1 MSETRSAIPTELGTE
16 KIGKLL
22 KQYALPAIIAQTASS
37 LYNMVDSI
45 FIGQGV
51 GPLAISGLAVT
62 FPLMNLSTAFG
73 TLVGAGAATMLS
85 VLLGQKN
92 YKAANKVL
100 GNVVS
105 LNIIIGLAFMALSLI
120 FIDPILYF
128 FGASEN
134 TLQYAKEYIQII
146 LYGNVITHLYFGLNA
161 AMRSSGSPKKAM
173 ALTIFTVIFNTI
185 LDPIFIFVFDMG
197 IAGAAWAT
205 VIAQAVSMIVVLQ
218 HFSNKTRPFHFE
230 KGIASLDMRVAKDS
244 LAIGMGPFLMHAAA
258 CLVTLFIN
266 QQLREYSGDLGIGAY
281 GICNRFIFMFIMIC
295 TLIMALRGRFKA
307 LALHRNEIPLVV
319 LLGLLYALSSVFMFQ
334 AFDYMATGL
343 ISTMYFV
350 YPVMTASMMA
360 MFFGERMSWGRILSL
375 VMTIGGVLLL
385 YVSDGDERM
394 SLIGVG
400 LTFAAALAYAVYIV
414 ITNQSRMRNASG
426 SKVAFWSLM
435 VGSVVFFARTG
446 FGANLQ
452 VLPSLECWG
461 LVLLLAIV
469 PTVVSCTSLVLS
481 IRYVGSTIT
490 SILGAMEPVTAVL
503 CGTLVFGEAMSLR
516 IFMGIFVIIAAVM
529 VLVAS
534 DEMVARRRAK
544 SRRKGVS

>member
-1 MSETRSAIPTELGTE
+1 MTDKSKAIPTELGTE

-105 LNIIIGLAFMALSLI
+105 LNIIIGLIFTAVALI

-134 TLQYAKEYIQII
+134 TLPYAKEYMQII
-146 LYGNVITHLYFGLNA
+146 LYGNIITHLYFGLNA

-173 ALTIFTVIFNTI
+173 GLTIFTVIFNTI

-205 VIAQAVSMIVVLQ
+205 VLAQTIAMLVVLH
-218 HFSNKTRPFHFE
+218 HFSDRSRPFHFE
-230 KGIASLDMRVAKDS
+230 KGIVSLDMRVAKDS
-244 LAIGMGPFLMHAAA
+244 LAIGMGPFLMNSAA

-266 QQLREYSGDLGIGAY
+266 QQLRQYSGDLGIGAY
-281 GICNRFIFMFIMIC
+281 GITNRFGFMFIMIC
-295 TLIMALRGRFKA
+295 MGLNQGMQPIAGYNYGARQYSRVKEVFWKTARLAVLVTTICFVIGVFFPQVAVGIFTHDPELSALASKALR
-307 LALHRNEIPLVV
+307 IMMLVFPIV
-319 LLGLLYALSSVFMFQ
+319 GFQ
-334 AFDYMATGL
+334 M
-343 ISTMYFV
+343 ISTN
-350 YPVMTASMMA
+350 
-360 MFFGERMSWGRILSL
+360 FFQSLGMVKKSVILSL
-375 VMTIGGVLLL
+375 SRQILFLLPLIYALPKWYGADGVWASFPISDVLATLLSIYML
-385 YVSDGDERM
+385 GRLFRKFNRLKDGDAP
-394 SLIGVG
+394 SG
-400 LTFAAALAYAVYIV
+400 LGGQI
-414 ITNQSRMRNASG
+414 
-426 SKVAFWSLM
+426 
-435 VGSVVFFARTG
+435 
-446 FGANLQ
+446 
-452 VLPSLECWG
+452 
-461 LVLLLAIV
+461 
-469 PTVVSCTSLVLS
+469 
-481 IRYVGSTIT
+481 
-490 SILGAMEPVTAVL
+490 
-503 CGTLVFGEAMSLR
+503 
-516 IFMGIFVIIAAVM
+516 
-529 VLVAS
+529 
-534 DEMVARRRAK
+534 
-544 SRRKGVS
+544 

>member
-1 MSETRSAIPTELGTE
+1 MAERSAVPLELGTE

-105 LNIIIGLAFMALSLI
+105 LNIIIGLVFMAIALI

-134 TLQYAKEYIQII
+134 TLPYAKEYISII
-146 LYGNVITHLYFGLNA
+146 LIGNVVTHLYFGLNA
-161 AMRSSGSPKKAM
+161 AMRSSGNPKKAM
-173 ALTIFTVIFNTI
+173 GLTIFTVVFNTI
-185 LDPIFIFVFDMG
+185 LDPIFIFVLDMG

-205 VIAQAVSMIVVLQ
+205 VIAQTIAMLVVLH
-218 HFSNKTRPFHFE
+218 HFNDKTRPFHFE
-230 KGIASLDMRVAKDS
+230 KGILRLDMRVAKDS
-244 LAIGMGPFLMHAAA
+244 LSIGMGPFLMNAAA

-295 TLIMALRGRFKA
+295 MGLNQGMQPIAGYNYGARQYSRVKEVFWKTAKLAMVMTTLCFIFGMFFPEAAVGIFTHDKELVELSAKALRI
-307 LALHRNEIPLVV
+307 NVLVFPIV
-319 LLGLLYALSSVFMFQ
+319 GFQMIATNFFQSLGMVRKSV
-334 AFDYMATGL
+334 
-343 ISTMYFV
+343 
-350 YPVMTASMMA
+350 
-360 MFFGERMSWGRILSL
+360 ILSL
-375 VMTIGGVLLL
+375 SRQILFLLPLL
-385 YVSDGDERM
+385 YV
-394 SLIGVG
+394 LP
-400 LTFAAALAYAVYIV
+400 L
-414 ITNQSRMRNASG
+414 
-426 SKVAFWSLM
+426 W
-435 VGSVVFFARTG
+435 
-446 FGANLQ
+446 FGANGVWMSFPISDALATLLTVFMLGRLFKKFSQ
-452 VLPSLECWG
+452 LKDGEDSSL
-461 LVLLLAIV
+461 L
-469 PTVVSCTSLVLS
+469 
-481 IRYVGSTIT
+481 GSQ
-490 SILGAMEPVTAVL
+490 L
-503 CGTLVFGEAMSLR
+503 
-516 IFMGIFVIIAAVM
+516 
-529 VLVAS
+529 
-534 DEMVARRRAK
+534 
-544 SRRKGVS
+544 

>member
-1 MSETRSAIPTELGTE
+1 MAENSAIPVELGTE

-105 LNIIIGLAFMALSLI
+105 LNVILGFVFMAVALI

-134 TLQYAKEYIQII
+134 TLPYAKEYIQII
-146 LYGNVITHLYFGLNA
+146 LYGNIVTHLYFGLNA
-161 AMRSSGSPKKAM
+161 AMRSSGNPKKAM
-173 ALTIFTVIFNTI
+173 ALTIFTVVFNTI

-205 VIAQAVSMIVVLQ
+205 VIAQTVAMVVVLR
-218 HFSNKTRPFHFE
+218 HFSDRSRAFHFE
-230 KGIASLDMRVAKDS
+230 KGIFQFDPRVAKDS
-244 LAIGMGPFLMHAAA
+244 LTIGMGPFLMNAAA

-266 QQLREYSGDLGIGAY
+266 QQLRDYSGDLGIGSY

-295 TLIMALRGRFKA
+295 MGLNQGMQPIAGYNYGAKQYSRVKEVFWKTAKLGTVVTTICFAIGMFIPRLAAGIFTHDEALLDMSAEGMRILTLGFPIVGFQMIGTNFFQS
-307 LALHRNEIPLVV
+307 
-319 LLGLLYALSSVFMFQ
+319 LGMVKKS
-334 AFDYMATGL
+334 
-343 ISTMYFV
+343 I
-350 YPVMTASMMA
+350 
-360 MFFGERMSWGRILSL
+360 ILSL
-375 VMTIGGVLLL
+375 SRQLLFLLPLL
-385 YVSDGDERM
+385 YT
-394 SLIGVG
+394 LP
-400 LTFAAALAYAVYIV
+400 L
-414 ITNQSRMRNASG
+414 
-426 SKVAFWSLM
+426 WH
-435 VGSVVFFARTG
+435 
-446 FGANLQ
+446 GANG
-452 VLPSLECWG
+452 VWMSFPISD
-461 LVLLLAIV
+461 
-469 PTVVSCTSLVLS
+469 VLS
-481 IRYVGSTIT
+481 ALLTAILLRRLFKKFNQLKDGEES
-490 SILGAMEPVTAVL
+490 SILGSHL
-503 CGTLVFGEAMSLR
+503 
-516 IFMGIFVIIAAVM
+516 
-529 VLVAS
+529 
-534 DEMVARRRAK
+534 
-544 SRRKGVS
+544 

>member
-1 MSETRSAIPTELGTE
+1 MADKSKAIPTELGTE

-105 LNIIIGLAFMALSLI
+105 LNIIIGLIFMAVALI

-134 TLQYAKEYIQII
+134 TLPYAKEYMKII
-146 LYGNVITHLYFGLNA
+146 LYGNIITHLYFGLNA

-173 ALTIFTVIFNTI
+173 GLTIFTVIFNTI

-205 VIAQAVSMIVVLQ
+205 VLAQTIAMLVVLH
-218 HFSNKTRPFHFE
+218 HFSDRSRPFHFE
-230 KGIASLDMRVAKDS
+230 KGIVSLDMRVAKDS
-244 LAIGMGPFLMHAAA
+244 LAIGMGPFLMNSAA

-281 GICNRFIFMFIMIC
+281 GITNRFGFMFIMIC
-295 TLIMALRGRFKA
+295 MGLNQGMQPIAGYNYGARQYSRVKEVFWKTARLAVLVTTICFVIGVFFPQLAVGIFTHDPELSALASRALR
-307 LALHRNEIPLVV
+307 IMMLVFPIV
-319 LLGLLYALSSVFMFQ
+319 GFQ
-334 AFDYMATGL
+334 M
-343 ISTMYFV
+343 ISTN
-350 YPVMTASMMA
+350 
-360 MFFGERMSWGRILSL
+360 FFQSLGMVKKSVILSL
-375 VMTIGGVLLL
+375 SRQILFLLPLIYALPKWYGADGVWASFPISDVLATLLSIYML
-385 YVSDGDERM
+385 GRLFRKFNRLKDGDAP
-394 SLIGVG
+394 SG
-400 LTFAAALAYAVYIV
+400 LGGQI
-414 ITNQSRMRNASG
+414 
-426 SKVAFWSLM
+426 
-435 VGSVVFFARTG
+435 
-446 FGANLQ
+446 
-452 VLPSLECWG
+452 
-461 LVLLLAIV
+461 
-469 PTVVSCTSLVLS
+469 
-481 IRYVGSTIT
+481 
-490 SILGAMEPVTAVL
+490 
-503 CGTLVFGEAMSLR
+503 
-516 IFMGIFVIIAAVM
+516 
-529 VLVAS
+529 
-534 DEMVARRRAK
+534 
-544 SRRKGVS
+544 